1 MLESQL
7 ERTLNHNDHEQG
19 YYPQRLLDTASLS
32 TGVQKQMS
40 TNQVG
45 LTD

>member
-19 YYPQRLLDTASLS
+19 YYPQRPLDAASLS